1 MKKVIEDKI
10 WVISLLISAL
20 ILLFVTV
27 LFNDV
32 AVGLVLAIVSLPVS
46 NYFSKKVCKK

>member
-1 MKKVIEDKI
+1 ML
-10 WVISLLISAL
+10 SLFISAL

-46 NYFSKKVCKK
+46 NYFSKKVYKK

>member
-1 MKKVIEDKI
+1 MIEDKI
-10 WVISLLISAL
+10 WVLSLFISAL

-32 AVGLVLAIVSLPVS
+32 AVSLVLAIVSLPVS
-46 NYFSKKVCKK
+46 NYFSKKVYKK

>member
-1 MKKVIEDKI
+1 MIEDKI
-10 WVISLLISAL
+10 WVLSLFISAL

-27 LFNDV
+27 LFNEV

-46 NYFSKKVCKK
+46 NYFSKRVYKK